1 MGVLKVAKYCI
12 NNIAEFSQ
20 DSYASHVLRSIFQ
33 CLAGFQIATDL
44 LKSKRSQA
52 QSQSNLDLSKIET
65 TESIFDQNDDEIQ
78 GIFALICKKVEDV
91 EDSNEIFE
99 NIALTRLM
107 EIIIQVSGTSE
118 EKMEKIYNHFWSYFS
133 NWPNLQ
139 KTGCKTSSFSGS
151 SDENFEM

>member
-1 MGVLKVAKYCI
+1 MLKVAKYCI

-91 EDSNEIFE
+91 EDINEICNYE
-99 NIALTRLM
+99 ISSEMLQCLLLVLCKKSGKLCKKLAKHLTNEVFAGKLFFTF
-107 EIIIQVSGTSE
+107 I
-118 EKMEKIYNHFWSYFS
+118 
-133 NWPNLQ
+133 
-139 KTGCKTSSFSGS
+139 
-151 SDENFEM
+151 